1 MVLPDLTRLLAVSGW
16 GSGRLLNLCPRGL
29 HAMQATTATANA
41 KPELIEWLGPLWS
54 KNFVDNGSTPLA
66 NTLSEVRF
74 QASAVSSSC
83 TPPERSEATTRSFIR
98 SLP

>member
-1 MVLPDLTRLLAVSGW
+1 MAFGGDPVGEWAAG
-16 GSGRLLNLCPRGL
+16 NLCPRGL

-74 QASAVSSSC
+74 QASAISSSC

-98 SLP
+98 LPP